1 MNVQDAIRTRRTI
14 KEFTPQAVPADVLDR
29 LLTAGTLAQ
38 NHRLTEPWRFCI
50 LGPQA
55 HAALAAM
62 DAKMATKPV
71 IVAVTC
77 AMQGDAFQRKE
88 DYAAVACAVQTIQLA
103 AWAEGVGMQ
112 WSTGRTA
119 MSPETAQ
126 LLGIDAQAEEMVGL
140 LFFGYPAATPP
151 ARARRALA
159 EVVRR
164 LP

>member
-1 MNVQDAIRTRRTI
+1 MENNNAILTRRTI
-14 KEFTPQAVPADVLDR
+14 KEFKPDLVPADVLDR
-29 LLTAGTLAQ
+29 VLTAGTLAQ

-50 LGPQA
+50 LGTQTY
-55 HAALAAM
+55 AALAAM
-62 DAKMATKPV
+62 DAKMSTKPA

-77 AMQGDAFQRKE
+77 VLQGDAFQRKE
-88 DYAAVACAVQTIQLA
+88 DYAAVACAVQNIQLA

-119 MSPETAQ
+119 MAPETMQ
-126 LLGIDAQAEEMVGL
+126 LLGIDPQVQEMVGL
-140 LFFGYPAATPP
+140 LFFGYPAVVP
-151 ARARRALA
+151 AAARRKPLA